1 MISVNG
7 DELFREHGRTGS
19 GVIESSVVVQ
29 HIHVVVEPT
38 RPAPSDTRPETNVS
52 AVHVGLG
59 RSFNRR
65 PGSKV

>member
-7 DELFREHGRTGS
+7 DELWLRMRELGCKGS

-38 RPAPSDTRPETNVS
+38 RPAPSDTRPVLRDER
-52 AVHVGLG
+52 LYYM
-59 RSFNRR
+59 
-65 PGSKV
+65 